1 MSLRLWAAAPALALL
16 ALLSLSSLSGAAA
29 AGAIPWCGPRTGA
42 WRPLPAGGNISQTLT
57 DAIVTGF
64 LNAQKANSSFSP
76 CVKAKLKTTIIG
88 CVRVT
93 DNSTD
98 LKLWITLSCP
108 VRKSE
113 VSVGLVVE
121 ATEPRSDASGNATPE
136 VLDVDTLF
144 VRVGDKKVQGRDPR
158 DKDYFPTVQLVAPKP
173 KPRPSPKPRPGKRP
187 RPRPQVP
194 APAGAPVPE
203 AAPAPSG
210 APAPEAA
217 PTPSGA
223 PAPEA
228 GPSPAGA
235 PAPEPTPGPAP
246 APAA

>member
-1 MSLRLWAAAPALALL
+1 MQPSFLTERT
-16 ALLSLSSLSGAAA
+16 SSL
-29 AGAIPWCGPRTGA
+29 
-42 WRPLPAGGNISQTLT
+42 
-57 DAIVTGF
+57 
-64 LNAQKANSSFSP
+64 P
-76 CVKAKLKTTIIG
+76 C
-88 CVRVT
+88 C
-93 DNSTD
+93 
-98 LKLWITLSCP
+98 CP
-108 VRKSE
+108 Q
-113 VSVGLVVE
+113 VE
-121 ATEPRSDASGNATPE
+121 ATEPRSDAVSLGVEEEVTPKLVTAESLSTVGVFTASSLGAMLLRRPCRSSACGVRCHLHTRGARRSFAAAFSPANTARQRLSSLAPACASLRLSCVQSGNATPE

-217 PTPSGA
+217 PAPSGA